1 MDGLSRP
8 KMFGLSHMLVARK
21 SLEDLFKL
29 GHLELV
35 TAESYLLLPKKDPHM
50 RGESVRSSAHDRRAA
65 RCWQNNGMLIHCRF
79 LFQSIHC
86 SDYTQ
91 W

>member
-35 TAESYLLLPKKDPHM
+35 TARVVPA
-50 RGESVRSSAHDRRAA
+50 VAHEGPAHA
-65 RCWQNNGMLIHCRF
+65 R
-79 LFQSIHC
+79 
-86 SDYTQ
+86 
-91 W
+91 